1 MKYNLILIAE
11 LVFKIKIKMK
21 IKIKQK
27 LSIFFSLFFIIL
39 FYIFL
44 LNKSYSKVEIEK
56 LDKVINWD
64 DKEFYKDAL
73 VNVEIAKEIKK
84 EAKRRK
90 QLREQGVPNN
100 EIKEIIKK
108 ERKGIINDKN
118 TNTSDSEVILSNQ
131 DKPIDDIV
139 GNLINENKD
148 KENISDGNNNN
159 QKKHYIE
166 DYFNKMNDED
176 EYIIIKKIHKNHD
189 HQNDIQYNNKINNYN
204 YNTENINDYNSLSY
218 KDKQQAYN
226 NNEYKTEEGLIPEIP
241 LLSSD
246 VKKKLNKND
255 YKLLKMMEKVGENMY
270 NKDQFELFSK
280 ELGRLAR
287 QPFDTNKRDNIIE
300 NDYKKQS
307 YNNDLQT
314 TITNKNLIASK
325 EKQHNFYANSNSI
338 KNNKI
343 RDIKKPKKNS
353 NMQKVYAYT
362 AKKNYQTKE
371 NLTDK
376 ENQED
381 NFDNYDFF
389 SNKSNTTST
398 DNLKLK
404 QTTLTEK
411 QIRAKELGSPTPVL
425 RNKKNYKTQFQ
436 PQNISQVQYDKNN
449 QHLQPAVFQ
458 SQITNNVFSH
468 LSDSNAIEIAR
479 AIINQ
484 NGYADI
490 TDEKNNTLL
499 MHAVALQNQSLI
511 TMLLSEGADPNYI
524 NDEGFSPLHLASTNG
539 DNTSL
544 YYLLLSGGNPNLKD
558 RYGITSFM
566 YCAIACNLSTIKM
579 MVSMGAN
586 LNEINEI
593 NKKSIIDYAVM
604 NKNKDVLDYLTTE
617 MGYIIKKRE
626 RSKDLTKL

>member
-1 MKYNLILIAE
+1 
-11 LVFKIKIKMK
+11 MK
-21 IKIKQK
+21 IKIKQR
-27 LSIFFSLFFIIL
+27 LSIFFSLFFVIL
-39 FYIFL
+39 ISIFL
-44 LNKSYSKVEIEK
+44 LNKSYSKVEIDK

-64 DKEFYKDAL
+64 DKDFYKDAL
-73 VNVEIAKEIKK
+73 VNIEIAKQIKK

-90 QLREQGVPNN
+90 ELRDQGVPDK
-100 EIKEIIKK
+100 EIKEIIKR
-108 ERKGIINDKN
+108 ERKSGINEKN
-118 TNTSDSEVILSNQ
+118 TNNNIDNDSNTANNTGDEVILSSPNQ
-131 DKPIDDIV
+131 HMKDI
-139 GNLINENKD
+139 GTNLTNEES
-148 KENISDGNNNN
+148 KENISDSNN

-166 DYFNKMNDED
+166 DYFNNINDED
-176 EYIIIKKIHKNHD
+176 EYIIIKKRHKNNSN
-189 HQNDIQYNNKINNYN
+189 QNNMQYNKITNYS
-204 YNTENINDYNSLSY
+204 YDAENINEY
-218 KDKQQAYN
+218 KDNNDGLSYN
-226 NNEYKTEEGLIPEIP
+226 NNQQNYNSINYNEEDLTPEIP

-246 VKKKLNKND
+246 IKKKLNKND

-270 NKDQFELFSK
+270 DKDQFELFAK

-287 QPFDTNKRDNIIE
+287 QPLEIKQRDNIIE
-300 NDYKKQS
+300 NNDYKKQS
-307 YNNDLQT
+307 YSHNLQT
-314 TITNKNLIASK
+314 TLTNKNLIASK
-325 EKQHNFYANSNSI
+325 EQKHNFYANSNSI
-338 KNNKI
+338 KNDKI
-343 RDIKKPKKNS
+343 KDIKKPKKS
-353 NMQKVYAYT
+353 LNMQKVYAYT
-362 AKKNYQTKE
+362 AKKNNDQTKE
-371 NLTDK
+371 NLIDRFINK

-381 NFDNYDFF
+381 IDYEYLNNIKNNI
-389 SNKSNTTST
+389 SSS

-411 QIRAKELGSPTPVL
+411 QIKAKELGSPTPVL
-425 RNKKNYKTQFQ
+425 RNKKNYKTQIQ
-436 PQNISQVQYDKNN
+436 PQNISQIQYDKNN
-449 QHLQPAVFQ
+449 QHLEPAVFQ

-468 LSDSNAIEIAR
+468 LSDNNAIEIAK

-484 NGYADI
+484 NGYVDI

-511 TMLLSEGADPNYI
+511 TMLLAEGANPNYI

-558 RYGITSFM
+558 GHGITSFM

-593 NKKSIIDYAVM
+593 SKKSIIDYAVM

-617 MGYIIKKRE
+617 MGYMIKKRE
-626 RSKDLTKL
+626 KSKDLTKL